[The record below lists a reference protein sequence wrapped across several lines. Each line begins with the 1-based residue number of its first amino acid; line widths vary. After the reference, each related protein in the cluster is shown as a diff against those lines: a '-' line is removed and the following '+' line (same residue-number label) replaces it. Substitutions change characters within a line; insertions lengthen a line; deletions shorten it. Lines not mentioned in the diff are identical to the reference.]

1 MKFYKFGEEKV
12 LNLKLTTE
20 TNLDAVPEVTKNVI
34 SRFASVKTTNND
46 IKAILVKPLS
56 PETVAF
62 LEEKTGSK
70 YEAHNE
76 EFVIKAEGNN
86 IVVYANDDSGV
97 RCGIMT
103 FLRLL
108 NTKSCFNYTYIYD
121 YPFSSFRGVK
131 IYMPGKN
138 EIQDY
143 KDFVDMM
150 MYYRSNKIMIEVGGA
165 MEYKRHPEI
174 NEGWE
179 AFCKEM
185 TEYSGKANKVQDCT
199 YPWRKNSMHVDNGAG
214 SYISQEQVKELVK
227 YAEDR
232 GIEVIPEVPSS
243 SHCDYL
249 LTRHPEL
256 AERCEDPYP
265 DTFCLSNPASY
276 ELLFDVFDEVIEVF
290 KPNVINVGHDEFYSI
305 NVCDRCRKRLMDTHD
320 LFAEDLTKIHDYLA
334 EKGVKTMFWC
344 DKLLNVLTE
353 NGSNFGGA
361 INYVYLNWDRNAKF
375 LGVILPTWQ
384 ARDILP
390 RDIIC
395 MNWFWSFGEQYDE
408 DLREYPVV
416 FGNFNGTGMKG
427 FRKRCGNNTSGG
439 MCSNWGGTNPRCL
452 QRNDIYFT
460 MAFNDNLYWNTE
472 YDDTDEHFTQVTD
485 KIFEDLFA
493 YNNGPEDNY
502 GNQYI
507 ELLHTTDRYEWYH
520 PFFDGELAYGPKYE
534 EDYYLGDYVIKY
546 TDGTTENNRLYLG
559 ESIAASNLEWYGKLM
574 VKEGTSD
581 APGTIGSRI
590 DSRLKEICYST
601 IPVKADDKIFYKYLL
616 KNPCPEKTVESVEF
630 KLAEGADWTVE
641 VKDVKF

>member
-199 YPWRKNSMHVDNGAG
+199 YP
-214 SYISQEQVKELVK
+214 
-227 YAEDR
+227 
-232 GIEVIPEVPSS
+232 
-243 SHCDYL
+243 
-249 LTRHPEL
+249 
-256 AERCEDPYP
+256 
-265 DTFCLSNPASY
+265 
-276 ELLFDVFDEVIEVF
+276 
-290 KPNVINVGHDEFYSI
+290 
-305 NVCDRCRKRLMDTHD
+305 
-320 LFAEDLTKIHDYLA
+320 
-334 EKGVKTMFWC
+334 
-344 DKLLNVLTE
+344 
-353 NGSNFGGA
+353 
-361 INYVYLNWDRNAKF
+361 
-375 LGVILPTWQ
+375 
-384 ARDILP
+384 
-390 RDIIC
+390 
-395 MNWFWSFGEQYDE
+395 
-408 DLREYPVV
+408 
-416 FGNFNGTGMKG
+416 
-427 FRKRCGNNTSGG
+427 
-439 MCSNWGGTNPRCL
+439 
-452 QRNDIYFT
+452 
-460 MAFNDNLYWNTE
+460 
-472 YDDTDEHFTQVTD
+472 
-485 KIFEDLFA
+485 
-493 YNNGPEDNY
+493 
-502 GNQYI
+502 
-507 ELLHTTDRYEWYH
+507 
-520 PFFDGELAYGPKYE
+520 
-534 EDYYLGDYVIKY
+534 
-546 TDGTTENNRLYLG
+546 
-559 ESIAASNLEWYGKLM
+559 
-574 VKEGTSD
+574 
-581 APGTIGSRI
+581 
-590 DSRLKEICYST
+590 
-601 IPVKADDKIFYKYLL
+601 
-616 KNPCPEKTVESVEF
+616 
-630 KLAEGADWTVE
+630 
-641 VKDVKF
+641 